1 MTGAIDRRSFA
12 GGIAAASLLAAGPA
26 TSAASQLRTIRASGE
41 RLPVIGMGSW
51 RTFDV
56 GSDAAAIDVRA
67 NVLRAFFAAGGRV
80 IDSSPMYGSA
90 QSVIGAALRLL
101 GSPTAVFAAD
111 KVWTT
116 GRAAG
121 LTQIG
126 ESRRRWGVA
135 RFNLLQIHNL
145 LDWREHLKTLVAL
158 KAEGRVN
165 HIGVTSYD
173 GIRYDE
179 IEQVMRGQPIDFVQ
193 FSYNVADRRAES
205 RLLPLAADR
214 GIAVIVNRPF
224 QEGALFDRVA
234 GRQLPGYARELGA
247 QSWAELMLKFIVS
260 HPAVTVAIPATSRVD
275 HMRQNMRALTGALPD
290 ARMRARIAADFAS

>member
-12 GGIAAASLLAAGPA
+12 GGIAAASLLASGPA
-26 TSAASQLRTIRASGE
+26 RAAPHQRAIPSSGE

-56 GSDAAAIDVRA
+56 GTSAAAITSRA
-67 NVLRAFFAAGGRV
+67 EVLRAFLSAGGRV
-80 IDSSPMYGSA
+80 VDSSPMYGSA
-90 QSVIGAALRLL
+90 QTVIGSALKRL
-101 GSPTAVFAAD
+101 GNQTAVFAAD

-126 ESRRRWGVA
+126 ESRSRWGIA

-165 HIGVTSYD
+165 YIGVTSYD
-173 GIRYDE
+173 GIRYGE
-179 IEQVMRGQPIDFVQ
+179 IEQVMRGEPIDFVQ

-214 GIAVIVNRPF
+214 GIAVIINRPF
-224 QEGALFDRVA
+224 QEGALFGRVA

-247 QSWAELMLKFIVS
+247 QSWAELMLKFIVA

-275 HMRQNMRALTGALPD
+275 HMRQNMRALIGALPD
-290 ARMRARIAADFAS
+290 ARMRARLAADFAR